1 MKSIKYPRVFEP
13 IRLGHTLFKN
23 RIFAA
28 PTGFR
33 DFTSEDFITPDGI
46 AYYERKALGG
56 AASVCVGE
64 TCVSGAYGKHGD
76 QHLVLDDP
84 KAANS
89 LGRLCNTVQRH
100 GAVCSAELQ
109 HAGWAANRHWSEPGP
124 AYAPVEGEHDGRFVP
139 AMPEEMIEATIEQW
153 GRAAGFAKRVGFGMV
168 TVHAGH
174 GWQLHQWLSPLTN
187 TRKDRWGG
195 SLENRMRLPVA
206 VLQAIRRYVG
216 PSYPIEVRISG
227 SEAYDGGY
235 GIEDGIEFAKAFEP
249 YIDLVHVSTGNYDV
263 DEVFTVTHPSMFLDE
278 GVNVHYAA
286 DVKKRVRIPVAAI
299 GSLGDPEQ
307 LEEIIASGKADVV
320 EMARALIADPDL
332 PNKAR
337 QGREE
342 DIRPCQRCLNCF
354 SVLLPT
360 GFYTCSVNPEQGYD
374 IELRGETAKPEKQRV
389 MVIGGGPA
397 GMQAALT
404 CVRRGHEVVL
414 CEKGAR
420 LGGVLRCEEK
430 TPFKWRVGA
439 YLDYMERQL
448 AKSAVDVRL
457 NTEVTPEYASAAG
470 ADVVVA
476 ALGGRPAVPPIPGI
490 AGKNVAGVTEV
501 YADASLA
508 GGSVIILGGGLAGTE
523 LGIYLGSLGKSVQV
537 LEMLDRVSDG
547 GNFLHVKALN
557 LEIKKYGV
565 VMNFNT
571 KAVRVTDTGVVAE
584 DTVTGE
590 ERVFTADTVIN
601 ALGVLPLHDEAKAFF
616 DCAAQFHVVGD
627 CRAAANL
634 ERAVSNAFHV
644 ARDIGRYC

>member
-1 MKSIKYPRVFEP
+1 MEGIKYPHLFEP
-13 IRLGHTLFKN
+13 IKLGDTIFKN

-33 DFTSEDFITPDGI
+33 DFTSEDFITPDGF

-64 TCVSGAYGKHGD
+64 TCVSNEFGKHGD
-76 QHLVLDDP
+76 QHLVLDNP

-109 HAGWAANRHWSEPGP
+109 HAGWAANRHWNEPGP

-174 GWQLHQWLSPLTN
+174 GWQLHQWMSPLTN
-187 TRKDRWGG
+187 TRADRWGG

-206 VLQAIRRYVG
+206 ILQAIRKYVG
-216 PSYPIEVRISG
+216 PHYPVEVRISG
-227 SEAYDGGY
+227 SEAYGGGY
-235 GIEDGIEFAKAFEP
+235 GIEEGVEFAKAFEP
-249 YIDLVHVSTGNYDV
+249 YIDLIHISTGNYDV

-286 DVKKRVRIPVAAI
+286 AVKKHVSIPVAAI
-299 GSLGDPEQ
+299 GSLGDPAQ
-307 LEEIIASGKADVV
+307 MEEIIASGKADVV

-337 QGREE
+337 RGREDE
-342 DIRPCQRCLNCF
+342 IRPCLRCLNCF

-374 IELRGETAKPEKQRV
+374 VELRSETTKPEKQRV
-389 MVIGGGPA
+389 LIIGGGPA

-404 CVRRGHEVVL
+404 CAGRGHEVIL
-414 CEKGAR
+414 CEKGPR
-420 LGGVLRCEEK
+420 LGGVLRCEAGV
-430 TPFKWRVGA
+430 PFKWRVDA
-439 YLDYMERQL
+439 YLNYMERQI
-448 AKSAVDVRL
+448 AKAAIEVRL
-457 NTEVTPEYASAAG
+457 NTDVTPEYARAAN

-476 ALGGRPAVPPIPGI
+476 ALGSKPAEPTIPGVT
-490 AGKNVAGVTEV
+490 GKNVVGVAEA
-501 YADASLA
+501 YADASIVGA
-508 GGSVIILGGGLAGTE
+508 SAVILGGGLAGTE
-523 LGIYLGSLGKSVQV
+523 LGIYLASLGKRVDV
-537 LEMLDRVSDG
+537 LEMLDHIGDG

-565 VMNFNT
+565 NMNFNT
-571 KAVRVTDTGVVAE
+571 KAVRVTDTGVAAE
-584 DTVTGE
+584 DTATGT
-590 ERVFTADTVIN
+590 ERIFTAETVVN
-601 ALGVLPLHDEAKAFF
+601 ALGTLPLHDEAKAFYG
-616 DCAAQFHVVGD
+616 CAKQYHIIGD
-627 CRAAANL
+627 CRAAKNL

-644 ARDIGRYC
+644 ARDIGRY